1 MNDARARVFLEEGFC
16 QQADNV
22 IALDKLPF
30 FIEQEAAVEIAV
42 KGNAHVCAML
52 NHGVAGIGAALRQQ
66 RIGNAIRERAVRGVM
81 DFNEGHRHVKRFKA
95 GFKGIDYRTSRTV
108 AGVDNQLQRLK
119 VREVD
124 VAQQVVDI
132 GVTQIDFF
140 YSCRVWLRSPAG
152 NRWLPPDA
160 GRRAGRYRH

>member
-1 MNDARARVFLEEGFC
+1 
-16 QQADNV
+16 
-22 IALDKLPF
+22 
-30 FIEQEAAVEIAV
+30 
-42 KGNAHVCAML
+42 ML

-66 RIGNAIRERAVRGVM
+66 RIRNAIRESTVRRVM

-95 GFKGIDYRTSRTV
+95 GFKGIHHWTCRTV
-108 AGVDNQLQRLK
+108 AGVDNQLQRLE

-140 YSCRVWLRSPAG
+140 IAAAFGFVHRREIVGFRQTLNVAQAGIATDWAGALAHQLHAVVVHWVMAGGHFDPAI
-152 NRWLPPDA
+152 NT
-160 GRRAGRYRH
+160 